1 MREITLWKNPKPTTN
16 NQQPLNAINRAKNW
30 SSAHY
35 SGGNMEKLAEA
46 VNILVKMV
54 ERIQNDMRGLEMN
67 LSIERQRVEN
77 LRNDLQKFRA
87 PKEN

>member
-1 MREITLWKNPKPTTN
+1 
-16 NQQPLNAINRAKNW
+16 
-30 SSAHY
+30 
-35 SGGNMEKLAEA
+35 MEKLAEA